1 MGLREELE
9 KIFGDDFRDDLASR
23 LSHSSDMGFVPELIW
38 SGIKLKIVPD
48 YVVYPRDVEDVS
60 EVVKV
65 ASKYGVPITPYGRG
79 TNRYGNA
86 IPADG
91 GILIDFS
98 KMQNVTINENER
110 VAIADP
116 GATWKLV
123 DIAAQPKGLQLRTFP
138 SSYDSTVGGGIAGD
152 ALGVGSYE
160 FGFISDNVSFVDMI
174 NPKGE
179 LVHLEGKDLALV
191 CGAEGITG
199 VIVKAGVKLKPS
211 SPYEAMVMSFDNID
225 QTLNAIGEFYREV
238 VPAWHIQVRGPGI
251 SSYIAE
257 KFKAKLEPGK
267 WNMVILYPSTRSTLV
282 EPKLY
287 RIAQATGGRISEGEW
302 TGWWSFNHGV
312 NAALRTKGMLVHQH
326 GLIHYTKLKEL
337 LLSMEKLLGSIG
349 VISPDGGYD
358 VDIDLEKR
366 EVLLVNAFTEVS
378 VSPVDKKVIYDLAK
392 NTLMMDEFIKAG
404 GSLLSI
410 GIFAHK
416 FTKNRLSVMSKTFSD
431 YGVDRYEYI
440 SKYKE
445 ESDPDEIMNPGKVLD
460 PKKRA
465 KEVLEIPKRQNEA
478 LKFRFGIGLAKKLAP
493 GGDVDGYKFVSNY
506 LGDFTDFGLK
516 CIDCAMC
523 VTVCPQYRL
532 IPEWPYAPK
541 GMFDLVKGAIAYY
554 YLNGSIDIP
563 DSVIAEI
570 SGCHKCALCDGVCPA
585 KIPISTLLIK
595 LNAAVAK
602 KTPEEPPVDIPL
614 VMDNSLS
621 DVIDQGSERI
631 LFVGKNLIN
640 NPSVAT
646 VSLKLLKLLGLKVR
660 IVGTTGDSGFMDY
673 ISGNGS
679 LLMDKMK
686 KNFENFSSALEVI
699 TLSPEDYKTMA
710 IAYKDYSSFAKTEN
724 VFDVTPLDL
733 RVLKALNIDGS
744 NEEVNLHIAC
754 FSSDYA
760 DEVMKRM
767 RDKGFKVKKIEG
779 CSGAILERNLGK
791 RADTMARTLGER
803 YGKIVTLCPLAAAKF
818 KSVGIQAETLIEFLA
833 KKAGLTID
841 EYTVTTFKV
850 SNEDV
855 KKLKATVESAIL
867 SSLMTRADVMSET
880 LSFSS
885 AGIDEYKKI
894 IEPLVNDAVEEI
906 GSFIATKV
914 MSLIKDMSGDQVS
927 NKAGIAA
934 AYIRALSD
942 VISNMQIDQVVQPFI
957 STLRSKATEEF
968 DEKTVLSSVVTL
980 IRQNEGKIKDVVA
993 QKFSFS

>member
-9 KIFGDDFRDDLASR
+9 KLFGDDFRDDLASR
-23 LSHSSDMGFVPELIW
+23 LSHSSDMGFVPELVW
-38 SGIKLKIVPD
+38 SGIKLNIVPD
-48 YVVYPRDVEDVS
+48 YVVYPQSIEEVS
-60 EVVKV
+60 ELVKV
-65 ASKYGVPITPYGRG
+65 ALKYNVPITPYGRG
-79 TNRYGNA
+79 TNRYGNG

-110 VAIADP
+110 TAIADP
-116 GATWKLV
+116 GATWKII
-123 DIAAQPKGLQLRTFP
+123 DIYAQQKGLQLRTFP
-138 SSYDSTVGGGIAGD
+138 SSYDSTVGGGIASD

-174 NPKGE
+174 NTKGE
-179 LVHLEGKDLALV
+179 LAHLEGKDLALV

-199 VIVKAGVKLKPS
+199 IIVKAGVKLKPS
-211 SPYEAMVMSFDNID
+211 SPNEAMVISYDNID
-225 QTLNAIGEFYREV
+225 QTVNAIGEFYREV

-257 KFKAKLEPGK
+257 KFKAKLEPNK

-287 RIAQATGGRISEGEW
+287 RIAQSTGGRISEGEW

-337 LLSMEKLLGSIG
+337 LESMEKLLGKLGTIT
-349 VISPDGGYD
+349 PDGGYD

-378 VSPVDKKVIYDLAK
+378 VSPIDKKVIYDLAK
-392 NTLMMDEFIKAG
+392 NTLMMEEFIKAG

-416 FTKNRLSVMSKTFSD
+416 YTKNRLSVMSKTFSD

-445 ESDPDEIMNPGKVLD
+445 ETDPDEIMNPGKVLD

-465 KEVLEIPKRQNEA
+465 KEVLEIPKKQNEA
-478 LKFRFGIGLAKKLAP
+478 LKLRFGIGLAKKLAP
-493 GGDVDGYKFVSNY
+493 GGEVDGYKFVSNY
-506 LGDFTDFGLK
+506 LGDFADFGLK

-541 GMFDLVKGAIAYY
+541 GMFDMVKGAIAYY
-554 YLNGSIDIP
+554 YLKGSIDIP
-563 DSVIAEI
+563 DSTIAEI
-570 SGCHKCALCDGVCPA
+570 SGCHKCGLCDGVCPA

-602 KTPEEPPVDIPL
+602 KSPDEPPVDLPL
-614 VMDNSLS
+614 LNDPSISEVVDNN
-621 DVIDQGSERI
+621 SESV
-631 LFVGKNLIN
+631 LFVGKNIIA
-640 NPSVAT
+640 NPSVA
-646 VSLKLLKLLGLKVR
+646 VIALKFLKLLGLKVR
-660 IVGTTGDSGFMDY
+660 LIGTTGDSGFMDY

-686 KNFENFSSALEVI
+686 KNFDVFSNALEVI
-699 TLSPEDYKTMA
+699 TLAPEDYKTMA
-710 IAYKDYSSFAKTEN
+710 VAYKDYSNFAKTDTI
-724 VFDVTPLDL
+724 FDVVPFDM
-733 RVLKALNIDGS
+733 RVLKTVNIDGK
-744 NEEVNLHIAC
+744 NEEVNLHVAC
-754 FSSDYA
+754 FSADYA
-760 DEVMKRM
+760 DEVMKRL

-779 CSGAILERNLGK
+779 CSGAILERNLGR

-818 KSVGIQAETLIEFLA
+818 RSVGIQAETLIEFLA
-833 KKAGLTID
+833 RKAGLTVD
-841 EYTVTTFKV
+841 EYTVTSFKLSDEDRKQLQNFV
-850 SNEDV
+850 S
-855 KKLKATVESAIL
+855 ASIL
-867 SSLMTRADVMSET
+867 SSLMGRADVMAET

-885 AGIDEYKKI
+885 SGIDEYKKI
-894 IEPLVNDAVEEI
+894 IEPLINDAIDEV
-906 GSFIATKV
+906 GSSIAMRLTDQITKSASESN
-914 MSLIKDMSGDQVS
+914 MNKVS
-927 NKAGIAA
+927 VAA
-934 AYIRALSD
+934 SFVRALSD
-942 VISNMQIDQVVQPFI
+942 VISSIQMDQVIQPFL
-957 STLRSKATEEF
+957 STLRSKTTEEF
-968 DEKTVLSSVVTL
+968 DDRTVISSIVTL
-980 IRQNEGKIKDVVA
+980 IRQNEAKIKDIVA
-993 QKFSFS
+993 HKINIS